1 GSNIFEMLRIDEGL
15 RLKIYKNTEGYYT
28 IGIGHLLTK
37 SPSLN
42 AAKSELDKAIGRNT
56 NGVITKDEAEKLFN
70 QDVDAAVRGILR
82 NAKLKPVYDS
92 LDAVRRA
99 ALINMVFQMGETGV
113 AGFTNSLRMLQQK
126 RWDEAAV
133 NLAKSRWYNQT
144 PNRAKR
150 VITTFRTGTWDA
162 YGSEA
167 NKKFRQMFKPL
178 APNTRLITD
187 YFCYFH
193 REFPYQGRI
202 YLSNTHLCF
211 NSTVL
216 NWMAKLQIPLNE
228 IKYLDKVTTN
238 SSAISVETVTNRYTF
253 SGFIARDEV
262 FQLITRVWSKENLTN

>member
-1 GSNIFEMLRIDEGL
+1 MNIFEMLRIDEGL

-162 YGSEA
+162 YGSV
-167 NKKFRQMFKPL
+167 
-178 APNTRLITD
+178 TVV
-187 YFCYFH
+187 
-193 REFPYQGRI
+193 YQNG
-202 YLSNTHLCF
+202 LP
-211 NSTVL
+211 V
-216 NWMAKLQIPLNE
+216 
-228 IKYLDKVTTN
+228 
-238 SSAISVETVTNRYTF
+238 ISVRLPSRRERCQFTLKPISDSV
-253 SGFIARDEV
+253 GV
-262 FQLITRVWSKENLTN
+262 FLRQLQEEDRGIDRVAIYSPDGVRVAASTGIDLLLLDDFKLVINDLTYHVRPPKRLEHHHHHH